1 MEGFAVKTKA
11 KTVLEHMR
19 DGQFYRIND
28 LMAKT
33 GMTCRAVETGIQGGR
48 TAGTVLSMRL
58 PYANG
63 EATFYQITPLG
74 LARLAPNPNQI
85 QKRAPKEKPNEAMV
99 RNTVRG
105 TANSVFSLGSF
116 QGAMQ

>member
-1 MEGFAVKTKA
+1 MTSKA
-11 KTVLEHMR
+11 KTVLELMR

-28 LMAKT
+28 LMAKS

-48 TAGTVLSMRL
+48 TAGTVLSVRL

-63 EATFYQITPLG
+63 AATFYQITPLG
-74 LARLAPNPNQI
+74 LATLAPNPNRI
-85 QKRAPKEKPNEAMV
+85 QKRAPKERPNEIMV
-99 RNTVRG
+99 RKTVSG
-105 TANSVFSLGSF
+105 TANSVFSLGNF